1 MQSPHETALPPIAHE
16 PPPAHD
22 TFCPER
28 RRRYVLIAAIL
39 ASSLGFIDGSVV
51 SIAMPAIRADIG
63 ATLSQAQW
71 ISNGYALMLS
81 ALILVGGALGDRAG
95 LRRSFAAGI
104 ALFIVASL
112 LCAAAPTPT
121 LLIAAR
127 TLQGVGAAIMVPGS
141 LAIIAKA
148 YPKAERGRAI
158 GIWAASSALTTALG
172 PVLGGIVL
180 SAFDDAV
187 WRWIFAINLPLGGI
201 ALYLLIARVPPDAAA
216 PRRELDIGGGL
227 LAMASLGSIALGL
240 TLLSGEAKI
249 AGLDVPTLL
258 IAGGSI
264 LIVLFLLWEARHPA
278 PMIEL
283 ALFRARSFSG
293 ANLATFF
300 LYFALSAILFYLPMM
315 LIAGW
320 GIEESTVGFLFLP
333 LSASIALLSGPV
345 GKVSDRIG
353 PRVPMAAGSLL
364 VGVSFAALGWLANAG
379 IHQFWGGVF
388 PMMLLMGL
396 GMSLVVSPL
405 SIAVMTSIDDKDT
418 GAASGINNAVSRI
431 AGLVAV
437 AALGSVAAIRFAS
450 VAAGAEVPEFGE
462 TPAAG
467 LAADL
472 ERLRVEAGDRAF
484 AAVAWVAASG
494 SFLAAIISWLTAP
507 GKSGSEPGSEPAET
521 PAG

>member
-1 MQSPHETALPPIAHE
+1 MQSGHETALPPIAHDE
-16 PPPAHD
+16 PPARD
-22 TFCPER
+22 TFCPQR

-81 ALILVGGALGDRAG
+81 ALILAGGALGDRIG

-112 LCAAAPTPT
+112 LCAVAPTPA

-127 TLQGVGAAIMVPGS
+127 TIQGIGAAVMVPGS

-172 PVLGGIVL
+172 PVIGGIVL
-180 SAFDDAV
+180 STFDETV
-187 WRWIFAINLPLGGI
+187 WRWIFAINLPLGGV
-201 ALYLLIARVPPDAAA
+201 ALYLLIARVPPDEAA
-216 PRRELDIGGGL
+216 PYRRVDIGGAL
-227 LAMASLGSIALGL
+227 LATVSLGGVALGL
-240 TLLSGEAKI
+240 TLLSGEMKI
-249 AGLDVPTLL
+249 AGFDAPTV
-258 IAGGSI
+258 
-264 LIVLFLLWEARHPA
+264 LIVGGLALLGTFLFWEARHPE
-278 PMIEL
+278 PMMEL
-283 ALFRARSFSG
+283 GLFRERTFSG
-293 ANLATFF
+293 ANVATFF

-320 GIEESTVGFLFLP
+320 GVDESAVGFLFLP

-345 GKVSDRIG
+345 GKLSDRIG
-353 PRVPMAAGSLL
+353 PRLPMTVGSLL
-364 VGVSFAALGWLANAG
+364 VGVSFAALGWLADTG
-379 IHQFWGGVF
+379 IHSFWSGVF
-388 PMMLLMGL
+388 PLMVLMGL
-396 GMSLVVSPL
+396 GMSFVVSPL
-405 SIAVMTSIDDKDT
+405 SIAVMTAIDDKDT

-450 VAAGAEVPEFGE
+450 VASGVEIPQFGE
-462 TPAAG
+462 IPATD
-467 LAADL
+467 LTADL
-472 ERLRVEAGDRAF
+472 ETLRVEAGDKAF
-484 AAVAWVAASG
+484 AAVAWFAAAG
-494 SFLAAIISWLTAP
+494 CFIAATVSWLSAP
-507 GKSGSEPGSEPAET
+507 GGSSGDAAAEAAKP